1 MLSVPGDEPT
11 VTIYEEYRDGE
22 NVEYNTLILDRDKR
36 GRVEFT
42 RETRPDG
49 GEQTGIYRIPY
60 ENGEFVLIIN
70 YMK

>member
-49 GEQTGIYRIPY
+49 GGQTGIYRIPY